1 MSLLE
6 LPFSDPFEL
15 NFCSFNQNYVT
26 LNFSVFIV
34 FFQKV
39 IYKVMKGNHQQSSVL
54 SALSNEHLVPLAN
67 VDDIFNDYT
76 GKNIPFIRYLVD
88 DKNIDGKKIA
98 AILSN
103 KFGYPYIQLANFD
116 TTLVP
121 EGVRNEKL
129 IQKHNAL
136 PLFLRGKVLFVAMSD
151 PTNLDALEEIQ
162 FNTGYSTE
170 LILTDELG
178 LQACIEKVLEDES
191 DALDI
196 TDIDSEEL
204 SGLEVQEDKK
214 DDDVGTGE
222 DDAPIVVFINKIL
235 LDAIKKGASD
245 LHFEP
250 YEKSFR
256 IRFRIDGILTEI
268 ARPPVALSSRMS
280 ARLKVMSK
288 LDIAE
293 RRVPQDG
300 RIKLALSKKKSI
312 DFRVSTLPTMW
323 GEKIVMRI
331 LDSSSAM
338 LGIDMLGYEAAQKQ
352 IYMEALEQPQGMIL
366 VTGPTGSGKTVS
378 LYTGLN
384 ILNTEE
390 RNISTAEDPVEINL
404 EGINQVQINNRAGL
418 TFPSALRSFLRQDPD
433 IVMVGE
439 IRDLETAEIAIKAAQ
454 TGHLVL
460 STLHTNSAA
469 ETLTRLL
476 NMGVPSYNVASSV
489 SIIIAQR
496 LARRLCPQ
504 CKTHES
510 LSQIQLAE
518 QGFPADKLSEI
529 KLFKPVGCEQCT
541 GGYKGR
547 VGIYE
552 VIKISAKISSIIM
565 EGGNS
570 LDIATQCQKE
580 GFNNLRQSGL
590 QKAMSGMTSLK
601 EINRVTSA
609 E

>member
-1 MSLLE
+1 
-6 LPFSDPFEL
+6 
-15 NFCSFNQNYVT
+15 
-26 LNFSVFIV
+26 
-34 FFQKV
+34 
-39 IYKVMKGNHQQSSVL
+39 MKGNHQQSSVL
-54 SALSNEHLVPLAN
+54 SALSTEHLIPLTN
-67 VDDIFNDYT
+67 VDDIFSDFT
-76 GKNIPFIRYLVD
+76 GKNKPFIRYLVE
-88 DKNIDGKKIA
+88 DKKIDGKKIA
-98 AILSN
+98 AILSY
-103 KFGYPYIQLANFD
+103 KFGYPYIQLSNFD

-129 IQKHNAL
+129 ITKHNAL

-178 LQACIEKVLEDES
+178 LQTCIDKVLEDES
-191 DALDI
+191 GSLNI
-196 TDIDSEEL
+196 SDIDSDEL
-204 SGLEVQEDKK
+204 SGIDVQEDQTE
-214 DDDVGTGE
+214 DDKVNTGE

-268 ARPPVALSSRMS
+268 ARPPVSLSSRMS
-280 ARLKVMSK
+280 ARLKVMAK

-300 RIKLALSKKKSI
+300 RIKLSLSKKKSI

-338 LGIDMLGYEAAQKQ
+338 LGIDMLGYEPAQKK
-352 IYMEALEQPQGMIL
+352 IYMDALEQPQGMIL

-384 ILNTEE
+384 ILNTAE

-476 NMGVPSYNVASSV
+476 NMGVPAYNVASSV
-489 SIIIAQR
+489 TIIIAQR
-496 LARRLCPQ
+496 LARRLCSQ
-504 CKTHES
+504 CKTHEV
-510 LSQIQLAE
+510 LSETQLAE
-518 QGFPADKLSEI
+518 QGFPADKISEI
-529 KLFKPVGCEQCT
+529 KLFKPVGCDHCT

-552 VIKISAKISSIIM
+552 VIKISPKISSIIM

-570 LDIATQCQKE
+570 LDIAEQCQKE
-580 GFNNLRQSGL
+580 GYNNLRQSGL
-590 QKAMSGMTSLK
+590 EKAMNGMTSLK
-601 EINRVTSA
+601 EVNRVTSS
-609 E
+609 

>member
-1 MSLLE
+1 L
-6 LPFSDPFEL
+6 
-15 NFCSFNQNYVT
+15 C
-26 LNFSVFIV
+26 
-34 FFQKV
+34 
-39 IYKVMKGNHQQSSVL
+39 
-54 SALSNEHLVPLAN
+54 
-67 VDDIFNDYT
+67 
-76 GKNIPFIRYLVD
+76 
-88 DKNIDGKKIA
+88 
-98 AILSN
+98 
-103 KFGYPYIQLANFD
+103 
-116 TTLVP
+116 
-121 EGVRNEKL
+121 
-129 IQKHNAL
+129 
-136 PLFLRGKVLFVAMSD
+136 
-151 PTNLDALEEIQ
+151 
-162 FNTGYSTE
+162 
-170 LILTDELG
+170 DEVS
-178 LQACIEKVLEDES
+178 LQACIEKVLEDEN

-196 TDIDSEEL
+196 SDIDADEL
-204 SGLEVQEDKK
+204 AGIDVEDTVKK
-214 DDDVGTGE
+214 EDTSNKE

-250 YEKSFR
+250 YEKAYR
-256 IRFRIDGILTEI
+256 IRFRVDGILTEV
-268 ARPPVALSSRMS
+268 AKPPVALASRMS

-338 LGIDMLGYEAAQKQ
+338 LGIDMLGYEKEQKK
-352 IYMEALEQPQGMIL
+352 IYTEALAQPQGMIL

-384 ILNTEE
+384 ILNTEQ

-439 IRDLETAEIAIKAAQ
+439 IRDLETAEISIKAAQ

-496 LARRLCPQ
+496 LARRLCTQ
-504 CKTHES
+504 CREEEH
-510 LSQIQLAE
+510 LSEQQLIE
-518 QGFPADKLSEI
+518 QGFPADKLADI
-529 KLFKPVGCEQCT
+529 TLYKAIGCSHCT

-552 VIKISAKISSIIM
+552 VIKISPEISSIIM

-570 LDIATQCQKE
+570 IDIAKQCQKE
-580 GFNNLRQSGL
+580 GYNNLRQSGL
-590 QKAMSGMTSLK
+590 QKAMNGMTSLA

-609 E
+609 

>member
-1 MSLLE
+1 
-6 LPFSDPFEL
+6 
-15 NFCSFNQNYVT
+15 
-26 LNFSVFIV
+26 
-34 FFQKV
+34 
-39 IYKVMKGNHQQSSVL
+39 MKGLHQRSSVL
-54 SALSNEHLVPLAN
+54 SALSKQQIVSGEMAQQISAEFVHQSKPFVRYLIEDKNLDAKLVAATLAN
-67 VDDIFNDYT
+67 SFGHSLLDLQAFDISL
-76 GKNIPFIRYLVD
+76 IP
-88 DKNIDGKKIA
+88 DGI
-98 AILSN
+98 
-103 KFGYPYIQLANFD
+103 
-116 TTLVP
+116 
-121 EGVRNEKL
+121 RNEKL
-129 IQKHNAL
+129 IRQHHAL

-151 PTNLDALEEIQ
+151 PTNLDALEAIQ

-170 LILTDELG
+170 LILADEKSLHD
-178 LQACIEKVLEDES
+178 CIERVFEHEDS
-191 DALDI
+191 SLDI
-196 TDIDSEEL
+196 SDIDTEEL
-204 SGLEVQEDKK
+204 SGIDVQEERVDDESPAAGDK
-214 DDDVGTGE
+214 E
-222 DDAPIVVFINKIL
+222 DAPIVVYINKIL
-235 LDAIKKGASD
+235 LDAIRKGASD

-250 YEKSFR
+250 YEKSYR
-256 IRFRIDGILTEI
+256 IRFRIDGILAEI
-268 ARPPVALSSRMS
+268 AKPPISLAARMA
-280 ARLKVMSK
+280 ARLKVMAK

-338 LGIDMLGYEAAQKQ
+338 LGIDMLGYDSDQKQ
-352 IYMEALEQPQGMIL
+352 IYTDALARPQGMIL

-384 ILNTEE
+384 ILNTQE

-404 EGINQVQINNRAGL
+404 EGINQVQINTKAGL
-418 TFPSALRSFLRQDPD
+418 SFPSALRSFLRQDPD

-496 LARRLCPQ
+496 LARRLCTH
-504 CKTHES
+504 CKTEE
-510 LSQIQLAE
+510 QLPEKELLE
-518 QGFPADKLSEI
+518 QGFPASEFGQFT
-529 KLFKPVGCEQCT
+529 LYKPNGCNQCT

-552 VIKISAKISSIIM
+552 VIKISEATASIIM
-565 EGGNS
+565 AGGNS
-570 LDIATQCQKE
+570 LDIAAQCQKE
-580 GFNNLRQSGL
+580 GFNNLRQSGIK
-590 QKAMSGMTSLK
+590 KAMQGVTSLA

-609 E
+609 

>member
-1 MSLLE
+1 
-6 LPFSDPFEL
+6 
-15 NFCSFNQNYVT
+15 
-26 LNFSVFIV
+26 
-34 FFQKV
+34 
-39 IYKVMKGNHQQSSVL
+39 MKGHHQQSSVL
-54 SALSNEHLVPLAN
+54 SALSNEQLIPLSSIN
-67 VDDIFNDYT
+67 DIFDDYI
-76 GKNIPFIRYLVD
+76 GKNKPFIRFLVE
-88 DKNIDGKKIA
+88 DKHIDGKEIA
-98 AILSN
+98 KILSY

-116 TTLVP
+116 TSLLP
-121 EGVRNEKL
+121 EGIRNEKL
-129 IQKHNAL
+129 ITKHNAL

-151 PTNLDALEEIQ
+151 PTNIDALEEIQ
-162 FNTGYSTE
+162 FNTGFSTE
-170 LILTDELG
+170 LVLTDEPG
-178 LQACIEKVLEDES
+178 LQGCIDKLLEDES

-196 TDIDSEEL
+196 TAMDAEEL
-204 SGLEVQEDKK
+204 SGLEVQEDKQE
-214 DDDVGTGE
+214 DDTTSDE

-250 YEKSFR
+250 YEKYFR
-256 IRFRIDGILTEI
+256 IRFRIDGILSEI
-268 ARPPVALSSRMS
+268 ARPPVSLSSRMA

-300 RIKLALSKKKSI
+300 RIKLALSKRKSI
-312 DFRVSTLPTMW
+312 DFRVSTLPTLW

-338 LGIDMLGYEAAQKQ
+338 LGIDMLGYEPEQQ
-352 IYMEALEQPQGMIL
+352 EIYMAELEQPQGMIL

-384 ILNTEE
+384 ILNTQE

-418 TFPSALRSFLRQDPD
+418 TFPSALRTFLRQDPD
-433 IVMVGE
+433 IIMVGE
-439 IRDLETAEIAIKAAQ
+439 VRDLETAEISIKAAQ

-489 SIIIAQR
+489 TLIIAQR

-504 CKTHES
+504 CKTHEEVS
-510 LSQIQLAE
+510 EAQLAE
-518 QGFPADKLSEI
+518 QGFPVEKLSQI
-529 KLFKPVGCEQCT
+529 KLFTPVGCEQCT

-552 VIKISAKISSIIM
+552 VIKISPKISSIIM

-570 LDIATQCQKE
+570 LDIVKQCQKE
-580 GFNNLRQSGL
+580 GYHNLRQSGL
-590 QKAMSGMTSLK
+590 IKAMNGITSLK
-601 EINRVTSA
+601 EVNRVTSV
-609 E
+609 

>member
-1 MSLLE
+1 
-6 LPFSDPFEL
+6 
-15 NFCSFNQNYVT
+15 
-26 LNFSVFIV
+26 
-34 FFQKV
+34 
-39 IYKVMKGNHQQSSVL
+39 MKGNHQQSSVL
-54 SALSNEHLVPLAN
+54 SALTKQNLISSDSI
-67 VDDIFNDYT
+67 DDITADFA
-76 GKNIPFIRYLVD
+76 GKNKPFIRFLIENN
-88 DKNIDGKKIA
+88 NIDGQSIA
-98 AILSN
+98 KVLS
-103 KFGYPYIQLANFD
+103 KSFGFPQIQLNHFD
-116 TTLVP
+116 TSLIP

-129 IQKHNAL
+129 IRKHNAL
-136 PLFLRGKVLFVAMSD
+136 PLYLRGKVLFVAMSD

-162 FNTGYSTE
+162 FNTGYNTE
-170 LILTDELG
+170 LIMCDEQS
-178 LQACIEKVLEDES
+178 LQTCIDTVLQS
-191 DALDI
+191 DSAALDI
-196 TDIDSEEL
+196 SNIDSDEL
-204 SGLEVQEDKK
+204 ASIHME
-214 DDDVGTGE
+214 DDDDDDDKNVDDNASGD

-235 LDAIKKGASD
+235 LDAIKRGASD

-250 YEKSFR
+250 YEKAFR
-256 IRFRIDGILTEI
+256 IRFRIDGILTEV
-268 ARPPVALSSRMS
+268 ARPPVNLSSRMS

-331 LDSSSAM
+331 LDGSSAM
-338 LGIDMLGYEAAQKQ
+338 LGIDMLGYEPEQKK
-352 IYMEALEQPQGMIL
+352 IYTEALDLPQGMIL

-439 IRDLETAEIAIKAAQ
+439 IRDLETAEISIKAAQ

-496 LARRLCPQ
+496 LARRLCPK
-504 CKTHES
+504 CREEEV
-510 LSQIQLAE
+510 LSEMQLAE

-529 KLFKPVGCEQCT
+529 KLFKPIGCSHCS

-552 VIKISAKISSIIM
+552 VIKISPTIASIIM

-570 LDIATQCQKE
+570 LDIAKQCQVE
-580 GFNNLRQSGL
+580 GYNNLRQSGL
-590 QKAMSGMTSLK
+590 QKAMNGMTSLA

-609 E
+609 

>member
-1 MSLLE
+1 
-6 LPFSDPFEL
+6 
-15 NFCSFNQNYVT
+15 
-26 LNFSVFIV
+26 
-34 FFQKV
+34 
-39 IYKVMKGNHQQSSVL
+39 MKGNHQQSSVL
-54 SALSNEHLVPLAN
+54 SALSKEHLVPLSSI
-67 VDDIFNDYT
+67 DDICADYS
-76 GKNIPFIRYLVD
+76 GKNKPFIRYLVE
-88 DKNIDGKKIA
+88 DKNFDSKKIA
-98 AILSN
+98 KILAH
-103 KFGYPYIQLANFD
+103 KFGYPYIQLTNFD

-121 EGVRNEKL
+121 EGIRNEKL
-129 IQKHNAL
+129 ITKHNAL

-162 FNTGYSTE
+162 FNTGFSTE
-170 LILTDELG
+170 LVLTDEQG
-178 LQACIEKVLEDES
+178 LQTCIEKVLEEES

-204 SGLEVQEDKK
+204 SGLEVQEENKE
-214 DDDVGTGE
+214 DDAGTGE

-250 YEKSFR
+250 YEKTFR
-256 IRFRIDGILTEI
+256 IRFRIDGILAEI
-268 ARPPVALSSRMS
+268 ARPPVSLSSRMA

-338 LGIDMLGYEAAQKQ
+338 LGIDMLGYEAEQKQ
-352 IYMEALEQPQGMIL
+352 IYTEALDQPQGMIL

-384 ILNTEE
+384 ILNTAE

-504 CKTHES
+504 CKEHEE
-510 LSQIQLAE
+510 LTELQLAE
-518 QGFPADKLSEI
+518 QGFPADKLSDI
-529 KLFKPVGCEQCT
+529 KLFKAVGCEQCT

-552 VIKISAKISSIIM
+552 VIKISPKISSIIM

-570 LDIATQCQKE
+570 LDIAKQCQKE
-580 GFNNLRQSGL
+580 GYNNLRQSGL
-590 QKAMSGMTSLK
+590 IKAMNGMTSLK
-601 EINRVTSA
+601 EINRVTST
-609 E
+609 

>member
-1 MSLLE
+1 
-6 LPFSDPFEL
+6 
-15 NFCSFNQNYVT
+15 
-26 LNFSVFIV
+26 
-34 FFQKV
+34 
-39 IYKVMKGNHQQSSVL
+39 MKGNHQQSSVL
-54 SALSNEHLVPLAN
+54 AALSKEHLVPFAN
-67 VDDIFNDYT
+67 IEEICSDYR
-76 GKNIPFIRYLVD
+76 GKHKPFIRFLVE
-88 DKNIDGKKIA
+88 DKNFDGKKIA
-98 AILSN
+98 QILSN
-103 KFGYPYIQLANFD
+103 QFGYPYIQLAHFD
-116 TTLVP
+116 TSLVP
-121 EGVRNEKL
+121 EGIRNEKL
-129 IQKHNAL
+129 ITKHNAL

-162 FNTGYSTE
+162 FNSGFSTE
-170 LILTDELG
+170 LVLADEHE
-178 LQACIEKVLEDES
+178 LQNCIEQVLEAES

-204 SGLEVQEDKK
+204 AGLEVQEEKT
-214 DDDVGTGE
+214 DDEHANGGQ

-256 IRFRIDGILTEI
+256 IRFRIDGILSEI
-268 ARPPVALSSRMS
+268 ARPPVSLSSRMA

-338 LGIDMLGYEAAQKQ
+338 LGIDMLGYEAEQKK
-352 IYMEALEQPQGMIL
+352 IYTDALEQPQGMIL

-384 ILNTEE
+384 ILNTTE

-439 IRDLETAEIAIKAAQ
+439 IRDLETAEISIKAAQ

-476 NMGVPSYNVASSV
+476 NMGVPAYNVASSV

-504 CKTHES
+504 CKEPENITDM
-510 LSQIQLAE
+510 QLAE

-529 KLFKPVGCEQCT
+529 KLFKAVGCEQCT

-552 VIKISAKISSIIM
+552 VIKISSVISSIIM

-570 LDIATQCQKE
+570 LDIAKQCQKE
-580 GFNNLRQSGL
+580 GYNNLRQSGL
-590 QKAMSGMTSLK
+590 IKAMNGMTSLK
-601 EINRVTSA
+601 EINRVTSV
-609 E
+609 

>member
-1 MSLLE
+1 
-6 LPFSDPFEL
+6 
-15 NFCSFNQNYVT
+15 
-26 LNFSVFIV
+26 
-34 FFQKV
+34 
-39 IYKVMKGNHQQSSVL
+39 MKGHHKQSSLL
-54 SALSNEHLVPLAN
+54 SALSKHDLVPSEQ
-67 VDDIFNDYT
+67 VESISSEFI
-76 GKNIPFIRYLVD
+76 KQSKPFIKFLVE
-88 DKNIDGKKIA
+88 DKKFNA
-98 AILSN
+98 QNVANILS
-103 KFGYPYIQLANFD
+103 KSFGFPYLDLKVFD
-116 TTLVP
+116 TSLIP
-121 EGVRNEKL
+121 DGIRNEKL
-129 IQKHNAL
+129 IRKHNAL
-136 PLFLRGKVLFVAMSD
+136 PLFLRGKILFVAMSD
-151 PTNLDALEEIQ
+151 PTNHDALEEIQ
-162 FNTGYSTE
+162 FNTGFATE
-170 LILTDELG
+170 LILTDENALHD
-178 LQACIEKVLEDES
+178 CIERVLEEES

-196 TDIDSEEL
+196 SEIDTDEL
-204 SGLEVQEDKK
+204 SGIDVQDDREEDEAPGGDK
-214 DDDVGTGE
+214 
-222 DDAPIVVFINKIL
+222 DDAPIVVYINKIL

-250 YEKSFR
+250 YEKAYR

-268 ARPPVALSSRMS
+268 ARPPVALAARMA
-280 ARLKVMSK
+280 ARLKVMSR

-338 LGIDMLGYEAAQKQ
+338 LGIDMLGYEPEQKK
-352 IYMEALEQPQGMIL
+352 IYMDALDQPQGMIL

-384 ILNTEE
+384 ILNTPE

-404 EGINQVQINNRAGL
+404 EGINQVQINTKAGL

-476 NMGVPSYNVASSV
+476 NMGVPQYNVASSV

-496 LARRLCPQ
+496 LARRLCTQ
-504 CKTHES
+504 CREEES
-510 LSQIQLAE
+510 IPDAE
-518 QGFPADKLSEI
+518 LLNQGFTKEQLPKV
-529 KLFKPVGCEQCT
+529 KLFKPVGCEHCT

-552 VIKISAKISSIIM
+552 VIKITPAISSIIM

-570 LDIATQCQKE
+570 LDIAKQCQTE

-590 QKAMSGMTSLK
+590 EKAMNGMTSLE
-601 EINRVTSA
+601 EINRVTSS
-609 E
+609 

>member
-1 MSLLE
+1 
-6 LPFSDPFEL
+6 
-15 NFCSFNQNYVT
+15 
-26 LNFSVFIV
+26 
-34 FFQKV
+34 
-39 IYKVMKGNHQQSSVL
+39 MKGLHQQSSVL
-54 SALSNEHLVPLAN
+54 SALSKHDLVPTEMVEKISADFIQQSKPFVRFLVEDKHYNAQ
-67 VDDIFNDYT
+67 
-76 GKNIPFIRYLVD
+76 NI
-88 DKNIDGKKIA
+88 A
-98 AILSN
+98 TILSRS
-103 KFGYPYIQLANFD
+103 FGYPLIDLAHFD
-116 TTLVP
+116 TSLVP
-121 EGVRNEKL
+121 EGIRNEKL
-129 IQKHNAL
+129 IRKHNAL
-136 PLFLRGKVLFVAMSD
+136 PLFLRGKVLYVAISD

-162 FNTGYSTE
+162 FNTGFTTE
-170 LILTDELG
+170 LVLVDEKALHN
-178 LQACIEKVLEDES
+178 CIEKVLEEES
-191 DALDI
+191 GALDI
-196 TDIDSEEL
+196 SDIDTEEL
-204 SGLEVQEDKK
+204 SGIDVQEERNDDEDTATGDK
-214 DDDVGTGE
+214 E
-222 DDAPIVVFINKIL
+222 DAPIVVYINKIL

-250 YEKSFR
+250 YEKSYR
-256 IRFRIDGILTEI
+256 IRFRVDGILTEV
-268 ARPPVALSSRMS
+268 AKPPIALSSRMA

-300 RIKLALSKKKSI
+300 RIKLALSKRKSI

-338 LGIDMLGYEAAQKQ
+338 LGIDMLGYEPEQKQ
-352 IYMEALEQPQGMIL
+352 IYMDALAQPQGMIL

-384 ILNTEE
+384 ILNTAE

-404 EGINQVQINNRAGL
+404 EGINQVQINTKAGL

-489 SIIIAQR
+489 TIIIAQR
-496 LARRLCPQ
+496 LARRLCTQ
-504 CKTHES
+504 CKEEEHIPEPE
-510 LSQIQLAE
+510 LLN
-518 QGFPADKLSEI
+518 QGFLPEQLNDI
-529 KLFKPVGCEQCT
+529 TLFKPVGCDQCT

-552 VIKISAKISSIIM
+552 VIRINERISSIIM

-570 LDIATQCQKE
+570 LDIAAQCQKE

-590 QKAMSGMTSLK
+590 KKAMQGVTSL
-601 EINRVTSA
+601 EEVNRVTNS
-609 E
+609 

>member
-1 MSLLE
+1 M
-6 LPFSDPFEL
+6 
-15 NFCSFNQNYVT
+15 
-26 LNFSVFIV
+26 
-34 FFQKV
+34 
-39 IYKVMKGNHQQSSVL
+39 
-54 SALSNEHLVPLAN
+54 
-67 VDDIFNDYT
+67 
-76 GKNIPFIRYLVD
+76 
-88 DKNIDGKKIA
+88 
-98 AILSN
+98 
-103 KFGYPYIQLANFD
+103 
-116 TTLVP
+116 
-121 EGVRNEKL
+121 
-129 IQKHNAL
+129 
-136 PLFLRGKVLFVAMSD
+136 
-151 PTNLDALEEIQ
+151 
-162 FNTGYSTE
+162 
-170 LILTDELG
+170 ILTDESG
-178 LQACIEKVLEDES
+178 LQRCIEKVLEDES
-191 DALDI
+191 SALDI

-204 SGLEVQEDKK
+204 AGLDVQEENN
-214 DDDVGTGE
+214 DDSVNSGE

-268 ARPPVALSSRMS
+268 ARPPVSLSSRMS

-338 LGIDMLGYEAAQKQ
+338 LGIDMLGYEPEQKK

-489 SIIIAQR
+489 TIIIAQR
-496 LARRLCPQ
+496 LARRLCPH
-504 CKTHES
+504 CKVPEQ
-510 LSQIQLAE
+510 LSELQLAE
-518 QGFPADKLSEI
+518 QGFPADKLTDI
-529 KLFKPVGCEQCT
+529 KLFKPVGCDQCT

-552 VIKISAKISSIIM
+552 VIKISPEISTIIM

-570 LDIATQCQKE
+570 LDIAKQCQKE
-580 GFNNLRQSGL
+580 GYNNLRQSGL
-590 QKAMSGMTSLK
+590 QKAMSGMTSLA

-609 E
+609 

>member
-1 MSLLE
+1 
-6 LPFSDPFEL
+6 
-15 NFCSFNQNYVT
+15 
-26 LNFSVFIV
+26 
-34 FFQKV
+34 
-39 IYKVMKGNHQQSSVL
+39 MKGHHKQSSVL
-54 SALSNEHLVPLAN
+54 TALTKHGIVAENM
-67 VDDIFNDYT
+67 VDSIAADFRQQS
-76 GKNIPFIRYLVD
+76 KPFIRFLIED
-88 DKNIDGKKIA
+88 IKLSAEQIA
-98 AILSN
+98 NILSRS
-103 KFGYPYIQLANFD
+103 FGFPLIDLNTFD
-116 TTLVP
+116 TAMIP
-121 EGVRNEKL
+121 EGIRNEKL
-129 IQKHNAL
+129 IRKHNAL

-151 PTNLDALEEIQ
+151 PTNLDALEDIQ
-162 FNTGYSTE
+162 FNTGYPTE
-170 LILTDELG
+170 LILTNDEN
-178 LQACIEKVLEDES
+178 LQVFIDKILEEDG

-196 TDIDSEEL
+196 TDIDAEEL
-204 SGLEVQEDKK
+204 AGIDVEEERKE
-214 DDDVGTGE
+214 DDVASGDKE
-222 DDAPIVVFINKIL
+222 DAPIVVYINKIL
-235 LDAIKKGASD
+235 LDAIRKGASD

-250 YEKSFR
+250 YEKAYR
-256 IRFRIDGILTEI
+256 IRFRVDGILTEV
-268 ARPPVALSSRMS
+268 AKPPVALSSRMA

-323 GEKIVMRI
+323 GEKVVMRI

-338 LGIDMLGYEAAQKQ
+338 LGIEMLGYEAAQKQ

-384 ILNTEE
+384 ILNTEQ

-404 EGINQVQINNRAGL
+404 EGINQVQINTRAGL

-439 IRDLETAEIAIKAAQ
+439 IRDLETAEIAIKASQ

-496 LARRLCPQ
+496 LARRLCSRCKEEEEVPQ
-504 CKTHES
+504 
-510 LSQIQLAE
+510 AE
-518 QGFPADKLSEI
+518 LEKQGFTSEQLSDI
-529 KLFKPVGCEQCT
+529 KLFKPVGCELCT

-552 VIKISAKISSIIM
+552 VIKISEKMSAIIM

-570 LDIATQCQKE
+570 LDIAQQCQRE
-580 GFNNLRQSGL
+580 GYNNLRQSGL
-590 QKAMSGMTSLK
+590 EKAYQGVTSLA
-601 EINRVTSA
+601 EINRVTSS
-609 E
+609 

>member
-1 MSLLE
+1 
-6 LPFSDPFEL
+6 
-15 NFCSFNQNYVT
+15 
-26 LNFSVFIV
+26 
-34 FFQKV
+34 
-39 IYKVMKGNHQQSSVL
+39 MKGNHQQSSVL
-54 SALSNEHLVPLAN
+54 SALSNEHLVPLASI
-67 VDDIFNDYT
+67 DDIVNNYT
-76 GKNIPFIRYLVD
+76 GKNKPFIRYLVD
-88 DKNIDGKKIA
+88 DKNFDGKKIA
-98 AILSN
+98 SILSH
-103 KFGYPYIQLANFD
+103 KFGYPYIQLTNFD
-116 TTLVP
+116 TSLVP

-129 IQKHNAL
+129 IHKHNAL

-196 TDIDSEEL
+196 SDIDSDEL
-204 SGLEVQEDKK
+204 SGLEVHEDIA
-214 DDDVGTGE
+214 DDDAPAAAGE

-268 ARPPVALSSRMS
+268 ARPPVSLSSRMS

-338 LGIDMLGYEAAQKQ
+338 LGIDMLGYEAAQKK
-352 IYMEALEQPQGMIL
+352 IYMDALDQPQGMIL

-384 ILNTEE
+384 ILNTAE

-504 CKTHES
+504 CKTHED
-510 LSQIQLAE
+510 LSEIQLAE

-529 KLFKPVGCEQCT
+529 TLFKPVGCEQCT
-541 GGYKGR
+541 AGYKGR

-552 VIKISAKISSIIM
+552 VIKISPEISSIIM

-570 LDIATQCQKE
+570 LDIAKQCQKE
-580 GFNNLRQSGL
+580 GYNNLRQSGL
-590 QKAMSGMTSLK
+590 EKAMNGMTSLE

-609 E
+609 

>member
-1 MSLLE
+1 
-6 LPFSDPFEL
+6 
-15 NFCSFNQNYVT
+15 
-26 LNFSVFIV
+26 
-34 FFQKV
+34 
-39 IYKVMKGNHQQSSVL
+39 MKGLHQQSSLL
-54 SALSNEHLVPLAN
+54 SALTKHHIVSSEMVSKISA
-67 VDDIFNDYT
+67 
-76 GKNIPFIRYLVD
+76 GFIQQKKTFVRYLVED
-88 DKNIDGKKIA
+88 NSINAEAIA
-98 AILSN
+98 ATLAHS
-103 KFGYPYIQLANFD
+103 FGYPLIELEDFD
-116 TTLVP
+116 TNLVP
-121 EGVRNEKL
+121 DGVRNEKL
-129 IQKHNAL
+129 IRKHHAL

-151 PTNLDALEEIQ
+151 PTNHDALEEIQ
-162 FNTGYSTE
+162 FNTGFSTE
-170 LILTDELG
+170 LVLANEKALSS
-178 LQACIEKVLEDES
+178 CIERVLEADSE
-191 DALDI
+191 ALDI
-196 TDIDSEEL
+196 TDMDTAEL
-204 SGLEVQEDKK
+204 AGIEIQDEHQED
-214 DDDVGTGE
+214 DDIGGSDKE
-222 DDAPIVVFINKIL
+222 DAPIVVYINKIL
-235 LDAIKKGASD
+235 LDAIRKGASD
-245 LHFEP
+245 LHFES

-256 IRFRIDGILTEI
+256 IRFRIDGILTEV
-268 ARPPVALSSRMS
+268 AKPPVSLASRMA

-323 GEKIVMRI
+323 GEKVVMRI

-338 LGIDMLGYEAAQKQ
+338 LGIEMLGYAPEQKK
-352 IYMEALEQPQGMIL
+352 IYMDALAQPQGMIL

-404 EGINQVQINNRAGL
+404 EGINQVQINTRAGL

-489 SIIIAQR
+489 TIIIAQR
-496 LARRLCPQ
+496 LARRLCVK
-504 CKTHES
+504 CKAPEHIPDNE
-510 LSQIQLAE
+510 LLAQGFLAE
-518 QGFPADKLSEI
+518 QLTNI
-529 KLFKPVGCEQCT
+529 TLYKPVGCEACT

-547 VGIYE
+547 VGVYE
-552 VIKISAKISSIIM
+552 VIKISETTANLIM
-565 EGGNS
+565 TGANS
-570 LDIATQCQKE
+570 LDIAAQCQRE
-580 GFNNLRQSGL
+580 GYNNLRQSGL
-590 QKAMSGMTSLK
+590 EKAALGVTSLE
-601 EINRVTSA
+601 EINRVTSS
-609 E
+609 

>member
-1 MSLLE
+1 
-6 LPFSDPFEL
+6 
-15 NFCSFNQNYVT
+15 
-26 LNFSVFIV
+26 
-34 FFQKV
+34 
-39 IYKVMKGNHQQSSVL
+39 MKGLHQQSSLL
-54 SALSNEHLVPLAN
+54 SALSKHNLVPSEM
-67 VDDIFNDYT
+67 VDEISS
-76 GKNIPFIRYLVD
+76 GFISQKKPIVRYLVE
-88 DKNIDGKKIA
+88 DKHFNAENIA
-98 AILSN
+98 SILSRS
-103 KFGYPYIQLANFD
+103 FGYPHIDLKSFD
-116 TTLVP
+116 TSLVP
-121 EGVRNEKL
+121 DGIRNEKL
-129 IQKHNAL
+129 IRKHNAL

-162 FNTGYSTE
+162 FNTGFSTE
-170 LILTDELG
+170 LVLADEQS
-178 LQACIEKVLEDES
+178 LQECIEKVLEEEN

-196 TDIDSEEL
+196 TDIDNEEL
-204 SGLEVQEDKK
+204 AGIDVQEERS
-214 DDDVGTGE
+214 DDEPVTGE
-222 DDAPIVVFINKIL
+222 KEDAPIVVYINKIL

-250 YEKSFR
+250 YEKTFR

-268 ARPPVALSSRMS
+268 AKPPISLASRMT

-300 RIKLALSKKKSI
+300 RIKLALSRKKSI

-323 GEKIVMRI
+323 GEKVVMRI

-338 LGIDMLGYEAAQKQ
+338 LGIEMLGYEPEQKA
-352 IYMEALEQPQGMIL
+352 IYLEALARPQGMIL

-384 ILNTEE
+384 ILNTTE

-404 EGINQVQINNRAGL
+404 EGINQVQINTKAGL

-496 LARRLCPQ
+496 LARRLCMQ
-504 CKTHES
+504 CKTEEHIPNEE
-510 LSQIQLAE
+510 LLK
-518 QGFPADKLSEI
+518 QGFQPEQVPNV
-529 KLFKPVGCEQCT
+529 KLFKAVGCEQCT

-552 VIKISAKISSIIM
+552 VIRIGEKVASIIM

-580 GFNNLRQSGL
+580 GYNNLRQSGL
-590 QKAMSGMTSLK
+590 IKAMNGVTSL
-601 EINRVTSA
+601 EEVNRVTSS
-609 E
+609 

>member
-1 MSLLE
+1 MVDRISA
-6 LPFSDPFEL
+6 D
-15 NFCSFNQNYVT
+15 
-26 LNFSVFIV
+26 FI
-34 FFQKV
+34 
-39 IYKVMKGNHQQSSVL
+39 QQS
-54 SALSNEHLVPLAN
+54 
-67 VDDIFNDYT
+67 
-76 GKNIPFIRYLVD
+76 KPFVRYLVE
-88 DKNIDGKKIA
+88 DKHFNALHIA
-98 AILSN
+98 NILS
-103 KFGYPYIQLANFD
+103 KSFGYPLIDLQQFD
-116 TTLVP
+116 TSLVP
-121 EGVRNEKL
+121 EGIRNEKL
-129 IQKHNAL
+129 IRKHNAL
-136 PLFLRGKVLFVAMSD
+136 PLFLRGKVLFIAMSD

-162 FNTGYSTE
+162 FNTGFATE
-170 LILTDELG
+170 LVLANEHSLHE
-178 LQACIEKVLEDES
+178 CIEKVLEEES

-196 TDIDSEEL
+196 SDIDAEEL
-204 SGLEVQEDKK
+204 AGIDVQEETTDNNDSATGDK
-214 DDDVGTGE
+214 E
-222 DDAPIVVFINKIL
+222 DAPIVVYINKIL

-250 YEKSFR
+250 YEKSYR
-256 IRFRIDGILTEI
+256 IRFRIDGILAEV
-268 ARPPVALSSRMS
+268 AKPPISLAARMS

-300 RIKLALSKKKSI
+300 RIKLALSRKKSI

-338 LGIDMLGYEAAQKQ
+338 LGIEMLGYEPEQKK
-352 IYMEALEQPQGMIL
+352 IYTEALDQPQGMIL

-384 ILNTEE
+384 ILNTQE

-404 EGINQVQINNRAGL
+404 EGINQVQINVRAGL
-418 TFPSALRSFLRQDPD
+418 TFPSALRSFLRQEPD

-496 LARRLCPQ
+496 LARRLCAQ
-504 CKTHES
+504 CKTEDIIPETE
-510 LSQIQLAE
+510 LLN
-518 QGFPADKLSEI
+518 QGFPADKI
-529 KLFKPVGCEQCT
+529 GQFKIFKPVGCEQCT

-552 VIKISAKISSIIM
+552 VIKISEKTASIIM

-570 LDIATQCQKE
+570 LDIANQCQKE
-580 GFNNLRQSGL
+580 GYNNLRQSGIK
-590 QKAMSGMTSLK
+590 KAMHGVTSLE
-601 EINRVTSA
+601 EINRVTSS
-609 E
+609 

>member
-1 MSLLE
+1 
-6 LPFSDPFEL
+6 
-15 NFCSFNQNYVT
+15 
-26 LNFSVFIV
+26 
-34 FFQKV
+34 
-39 IYKVMKGNHQQSSVL
+39 MKGNHQQSSVL
-54 SALSNEHLVPLAN
+54 SALSNEHLVPLASIDEICSDFTN
-67 VDDIFNDYT
+67 
-76 GKNIPFIRYLVD
+76 KNKPFIRYLVE
-88 DKNIDGKKIA
+88 DKNIDGRKIA
-98 AILSN
+98 SVLSH

-116 TTLVP
+116 TSLVP
-121 EGVRNEKL
+121 DGIRNEKL
-129 IQKHNAL
+129 INKHNAL

-151 PTNLDALEEIQ
+151 PTNIDALEEIQ

-170 LILTDELG
+170 LVLTDELG
-178 LQACIEKVLEDES
+178 LQVCIEKVLEDES

-196 TDIDSEEL
+196 TDIDSDEL
-204 SGLEVQEDKK
+204 SDLEVQEDKK

-268 ARPPVALSSRMS
+268 ARPPVSLSSRMS

-338 LGIDMLGYEAAQKQ
+338 LGIDMLGYEAAQKK
-352 IYMEALEQPQGMIL
+352 IYMEALDQPQGMIL

-489 SIIIAQR
+489 TIIIAQR

-504 CKTHES
+504 CKTHEE
-510 LSQIQLAE
+510 LPQAQLAE

-552 VIKISAKISSIIM
+552 VIKISTEISSIIM

-570 LDIATQCQKE
+570 LDIAKQCQKE
-580 GFNNLRQSGL
+580 GYNNLRQSGL
-590 QKAMSGMTSLK
+590 QKAMSGMTSLE

-609 E
+609 

>member
-1 MSLLE
+1 
-6 LPFSDPFEL
+6 
-15 NFCSFNQNYVT
+15 
-26 LNFSVFIV
+26 
-34 FFQKV
+34 
-39 IYKVMKGNHQQSSVL
+39 MKGLHQQSSLL
-54 SALSNEHLVPLAN
+54 SALSKHDL
-67 VDDIFNDYT
+67 
-76 GKNIPFIRYLVD
+76 IPREMIEEISSGYIQQKKPIIRYLVE
-88 DKNIDGKKIA
+88 DKHFNALDIA
-98 AILSN
+98 KILSIS
-103 KFGYPYIQLANFD
+103 FGHPLVYLQDFD
-116 TTLVP
+116 TTLIP
-121 EGVRNEKL
+121 EGLRNEKL
-129 IQKHNAL
+129 IIKHHAM

-151 PTNLDALEEIQ
+151 PTDLNALEEIQ
-162 FNTGYSTE
+162 FNTGYITE
-170 LILTDELG
+170 LVLADEHS
-178 LQACIEKVLEDES
+178 LQACIDKVLEDES
-191 DALDI
+191 DALDL
-196 TDIDSEEL
+196 TDLDNEEL
-204 SGLEVQEDKK
+204 ADMDVQDEQKNKNEQLDK
-214 DDDVGTGE
+214 E
-222 DDAPIVVFINKIL
+222 DAPIVVYINKIL

-250 YEKSFR
+250 YEKTYR
-256 IRFRIDGILTEI
+256 IRFRIDGILTEV
-268 ARPPVALSSRMS
+268 ATPPVSLSSRMS

-312 DFRVSTLPTMW
+312 DFRVSTLPTLW

-338 LGIDMLGYEAAQKQ
+338 LGIDMLGYEPEQKA
-352 IYMEALEQPQGMIL
+352 IYMEALAKPQGMIL

-384 ILNTEE
+384 ILNTSE

-404 EGINQVQINNRAGL
+404 TGINQVQINTRAGL
-418 TFPSALRSFLRQDPD
+418 TFPNALRSFLRQDPD

-496 LARRLCPQ
+496 LARRLCMQ
-504 CKTHES
+504 CREEEVLPKDE
-510 LSQIQLAE
+510 LLR
-518 QGFPADKLSEI
+518 QGFPEDEI
-529 KLFKPVGCEQCT
+529 GHFTLYKAVGCEHCT

-552 VIKISAKISSIIM
+552 VIKISEKTASIIM

-570 LDIATQCQKE
+570 LDIAIQCQKE
-580 GFNNLRQSGL
+580 GYKNLRQSGL
-590 QKAMSGMTSLK
+590 KKAMSGMTSL
-601 EINRVTSA
+601 EEVNRVTSS
-609 E
+609 